1 MENSRTEEL
10 GGLQSMGKSDKKLDT
25 PSMHTYF
32 HSYDENGMHFSD
44 AGKDQLLQSG
54 SSTWE
59 DTRIQYPL
67 LI

>member
-1 MENSRTEEL
+1 
-10 GGLQSMGKSDKKLDT
+10 MGKSDKKLDT

-32 HSYDENGMHFSD
+32 PGYDENGMHFSD